1 MDLAFT
7 PEEQAFRD
15 EVRAF
20 IAENHPK
27 ELGDFG
33 MREDMT
39 REEMVAWHK
48 ILGAKGWSVP
58 AWPVEYGGTGW
69 SAAQLAEMQRAIAIY
84 LSWRTAALDARA
96 VAPVLSGPGGAGSGS
111 PVGLTSAVND
121 GGALCF
127 HEACF

>member
-1 MDLAFT
+1 MNLEFT
-7 PEEQAFRD
+7 PEEQGFRN
-15 EVRAF
+15 EVRSF

-69 SAAQLAEMQRAIAIY
+69 SPTQRNIW
-84 LSWRTAALDARA
+84 S
-96 VAPVLSGPGGAGSGS
+96 
-111 PVGLTSAVND
+111 
-121 GGALCF
+121 
-127 HEACF
+127 E